1 VRSGPAQ
8 QAQNR
13 QDNREVAQVEE
24 IRISFTEIVNTRYP
38 TLHPWLWE
46 KGKTAKDVVAR
57 YEDIRT
63 NEIVL
68 VVRD

>member
-1 VRSGPAQ
+1 M
-8 QAQNR
+8 
-13 QDNREVAQVEE
+13 EE